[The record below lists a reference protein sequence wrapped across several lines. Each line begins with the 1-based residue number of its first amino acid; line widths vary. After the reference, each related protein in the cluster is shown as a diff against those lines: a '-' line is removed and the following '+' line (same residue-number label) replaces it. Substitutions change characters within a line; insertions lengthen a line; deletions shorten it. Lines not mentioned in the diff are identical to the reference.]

1 MDTPLKYVIRMLT
14 EKDHM
19 IEEYL
24 TIYDFII
31 SKLKEQGAAKKDK
44 DLLHTVVK
52 CTNRKLVNHVIPSLV
67 DIGIGIEVVNN
78 EKQTPLLKAIASFR

>member
-1 MDTPLKYVIRMLT
+1 MLT

-19 IEEYL
+19 VEEYL
-24 TIYDFII
+24 TIFDTII
-31 SKLKEQGAAKKDK
+31 SKLKEHGSTNKDQ

-52 CTNRKLVNHVIPSLV
+52 CTNRKLVSHVIPSLV
-67 DIGIGIEVVNN
+67 DIGMDIEIVNI